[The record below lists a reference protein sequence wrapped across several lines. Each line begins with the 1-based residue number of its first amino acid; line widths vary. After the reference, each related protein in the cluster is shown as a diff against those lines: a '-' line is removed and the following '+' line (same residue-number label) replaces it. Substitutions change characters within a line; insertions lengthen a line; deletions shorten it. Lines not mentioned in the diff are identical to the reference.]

1 MNLSFFRYLIV
12 FTVCICFLTTGCA
25 SSLTSS
31 SPLHTTIAEGE
42 KRLSGTDDI
51 RFDVHRNLEDDFL
64 VVTQTPVCREMTTRE
79 SVSRKQLHG
88 VLPAIIE
95 IGFFGLGILDLVM
108 ANAIVKN
115 SETRAPLD
123 DAPTG
128 NKVACASSQP
138 AADQQVILQYAGL
151 DRLQYGLTDA
161 NGIIRTEA
169 PLPEK
174 PFRYVNVFVR
184 TGTAKR
190 FAGAVW
196 MTPAPLE

>member
-1 MNLSFFRYLIV
+1 MKQPFFKLLIV
-12 FTVCICFLTTGCA
+12 SALCISFLTTGCA

-31 SPLHTTIAEGE
+31 SPLQTTVVEGE
-42 KRLSGTDDI
+42 KRLSGTDDL
-51 RFDVHRNLEDDFL
+51 RFDVHRNLENNFL

-95 IGFFGLGILDLVM
+95 IGFFGLGILDLVV
-108 ANAIVKN
+108 AHNIVEN
-115 SETRAPLD
+115 SETRRPLD

-128 NKVACASSQP
+128 KKVACAPAQP
-138 AADQQVILQYAGL
+138 AANQQVILQYSGL

-161 NGIIRTEA
+161 AGIIRTET
-169 PLPEK
+169 PVPSK
-174 PFRYVNVFVR
+174 PFRYLNVFVR

-196 MTPAPLE
+196 TTPDAAE

>member
-1 MNLSFFRYLIV
+1 MQHSFFKTLCV
-12 FTVCICFLTTGCA
+12 LTVCICFLATGCA

-31 SPLHTTIAEGE
+31 SPLQTAVVEGE
-42 KRLSGTDDI
+42 KRLSGTDDL
-51 RFDVHRNLEDDFL
+51 RFDVHRNTGNDLL
-64 VVTQTPVCREMTTRE
+64 MVTQTPVCREMTARE

-95 IGFFGLGILDLVM
+95 IGFFGLGILDLVV
-108 ANAIVKN
+108 AHAIVEN
-115 SETRAPLD
+115 SEIRTPLE

-151 DRLQYGLTDA
+151 DGLQYGLTDTD
-161 NGIIRTEA
+161 GIIRTEA
-169 PLPEK
+169 PLPEE

-196 MTPAPLE
+196 TTPATFE

>member
-1 MNLSFFRYLIV
+1 MKHPLFKYLSV
-12 FTVCICFLTTGCA
+12 FAVCICFLTTGCA

-31 SPLHTTIAEGE
+31 SPLQTTVVEGQ
-42 KRLSGTDDI
+42 KRLSGTDDL
-51 RFDVHRNLEDDFL
+51 RFDVHRNLENNFL
-64 VVTQTPVCREMTTRE
+64 VVTQTPVCREMTARE

-95 IGFFGLGILDLVM
+95 IGFFGLGILDLVV
-108 ANAIVKN
+108 AHSIVEN
-115 SETRAPLD
+115 SETRTPLD

-128 NKVACASSQP
+128 NKVACAPAQP
-138 AADQQVILQYAGL
+138 AANQQVILQYSGI
-151 DRLQYGLTDA
+151 DGLQYGLTDA
-161 NGIIRTEA
+161 AGIIRTEA
-169 PLPEK
+169 PLPGK

-196 MTPAPLE
+196 MTPAAAE

>member
-1 MNLSFFRYLIV
+1 MRQPIFKCLSV

-31 SPLHTTIAEGE
+31 SPLQTTVVEGE
-42 KRLSGTDDI
+42 KRLSGTDDL
-51 RFDVHRNLEDDFL
+51 RFDVSRNLANDVL
-64 VVTQTPVCREMTTRE
+64 VVTQTPVCREMTARE
-79 SVSRKQLHG
+79 SVSHKQLHG

-95 IGFFGLGILDLVM
+95 IGFFGLGILDLVV
-108 ANAIVKN
+108 AHAIVEN
-115 SETRAPLD
+115 SETRTPLD

-128 NKVACASSQP
+128 NKVACAPAQP
-138 AADQQVILQYAGL
+138 AANQQIILQYAGL
-151 DRLQYGLTDA
+151 DVLQYGLTDDA
-161 NGIIRTEA
+161 GIIRTEA
-169 PLPEK
+169 PLPQE

-196 MTPAPLE
+196 TTPATFE

>member
-1 MNLSFFRYLIV
+1 MKQPVFKSLSIFA
-12 FTVCICFLTTGCA
+12 VCICFLTTGCA

-31 SPLHTTIAEGE
+31 SPLQTTVVEGE
-42 KRLSGTDDI
+42 KRLSGTDDL
-51 RFDVHRNLEDDFL
+51 RFDVHRNSEDDFL
-64 VVTQTPVCREMTTRE
+64 VVTQTPVCREMATRE

-95 IGFFGLGILDLVM
+95 IGFFGLGILDLVV
-108 ANAIVKN
+108 AHAIVEN
-115 SETRAPLD
+115 SETRTPLE

-161 NGIIRTEA
+161 DGIIRTEA
-169 PLPEK
+169 PLSQE

-190 FAGAVW
+190 FAGAIW
-196 MTPAPLE
+196 TTPATLE